1 MAQRMAA
8 LSDVAEPVPAAPA
21 AGGDDPERLA
31 RLASLGYLAAPPSP
45 KKGARLDPADGLP
58 GFRAMERADALLA
71 QGKAKDAVALLT
83 PYAQKDDTNP
93 RLHHA
98 LAKALAADGRLDP
111 ALREIDAA
119 IVLAPREEF
128 LRQTRAAILLQQGD
142 VAKGKAE
149 LEGIL
154 AANPRSADAAL
165 DLAKLA
171 LERKDFEEGRRVL
184 EAAHAAGARDPE
196 QLALLGSLAQARGD
210 AVAAVSWFE
219 QALRLRPDLPLALL
233 ETGRAALRQGQV
245 DLAVTRFSACTEG
258 AKAFECRM
266 ELARAYL
273 TGKGDAALAR
283 RALESAQ
290 AAARN
295 ESQREEARR
304 RLQSLP

>member
-1 MAQRMAA
+1 MAA
-8 LSDVAEPVPAAPA
+8 LSDVAEPVPSLPA

-45 KKGARLDPADGLP
+45 KRGGRLDPADVFP
-58 GFRAMERADALLA
+58 AFRAMERADVLVSE
-71 QGKAKDAVALLT
+71 GKGKEAVVLLT
-83 PYAQKDDTNP
+83 PYAQKDDGNP

-98 LAKALAADGRLDP
+98 MAKALAADGRLEP

-119 IVLAPREEF
+119 IVLAPGRSSSARRGPPSCSSRGTSRRGRRSF
-128 LRQTRAAILLQQGD
+128 RDPRRQPALRGGRAGAGE
-142 VAKGKAE
+142 ACAGAE
-149 LEGIL
+149 G
-154 AANPRSADAAL
+154 
-165 DLAKLA
+165 
-171 LERKDFEEGRRVL
+171 FQEGRRVL

-196 QLALLGSLAQARGD
+196 QLALLGSLAQMRGD
-210 AVAAVSWFE
+210 GPAAVSWFE
-219 QALRLRPDLPLALL
+219 QALALRPDLPLALL
-233 ETGRAALRQGQV
+233 ETGRAALRQGQA

-258 AKAFECRM
+258 PKAFECRM

-273 TGKGDAALAR
+273 TGKGDTAQAR

-295 ESQREEARR
+295 ESQREEALR